1 MVDKNKSVER
11 NEKSG
16 NYFKITAQAVF
27 IKLLFLRIT
36 KHIRLVSKKFNT
48 IQNKI
53 NKWSSVRIKLLDVSY
68 GPYMAHE

>member
-1 MVDKNKSVER
+1 MYKKKSVER

-16 NYFKITAQAVF
+16 NYFKITAQSVF

-53 NKWSSVRIKLLDVSY
+53 NK
-68 GPYMAHE
+68 